1 MRTLQEHLDDLDR
14 MVDTG
19 ADKPKIR
26 HQIDLI
32 GRIVATNEAEHSRL
46 AQDHADFKEA
56 AAKEIGDLQAA
67 KAKVDAELAKLKNS
81 PQQESGNSCMS
92 APIVGEVDLSTD

>member
-1 MRTLQEHLDDLDR
+1 MPRRTPVKVDDEPHFKSSFRRRKGEICSILEHGVQFLGFIHNVMPTLQEHLDDLDR
-14 MVDTG
+14 MVDGG

-46 AQDHADFKEA
+46 VPGA
-56 AAKEIGDLQAA
+56 LP
-67 KAKVDAELAKLKNS
+67 S
-81 PQQESGNSCMS
+81 RSW
-92 APIVGEVDLSTD
+92 

>member
-1 MRTLQEHLDDLDR
+1 MPTLQEHLDDLDR
-14 MVDTG
+14 MVDGG

-32 GRIVATNEAEHSRL
+32 GRIVATNEAERSRV
-46 AQDHADFKEA
+46 AQEYADFKEA
-56 AAKEIGDLQAA
+56 TAKKIADLQAENQALVA
-67 KAKVDAELAKLKNS
+67 KYEKLNAPS
-81 PQQESGNSCMS
+81 DNSCMS